1 MLEDEELQVRALRSQ
16 RIIMIVMI
24 VGMLIPLLLGIIF
37 DAF

>member
-1 MLEDEELQVRALRSQ
+1 MADDEELEARALRSQ

-24 VGMLIPLLLGIIF
+24 VGMLIPLLLGILL